1 MVYITGTRYSGC
13 TIRIPITAQKSCIVY
28 IWVYDAKI
36 GNTYLMKRFYP
47 FAPGQTE
54 TFDVQMPV
62 TGQNTVTMIFDNLDN
77 KDGVSANFTVGRV
90 TKLSLAK
97 QIRISR
103 LSTQKIKD
111 FVEFAQRFC
120 FNASVLPTNKEGEVY
135 RSKRGGYKIL
145 YSPIIVDEGS
155 TEQLTPA
162 RINIASKTIEV
173 SKAKFMDM
181 TVPMRFCILCH
192 EFSHLYQN
200 VDMYDELEADLNGL
214 TIYLGLGYPRFEA
227 NETFLKTFYQSP
239 TDTNMERYKY
249 IEKFINDFETLNF
262 THL

>member
-1 MVYITGTRYSGC
+1 MQYITGTRYGAC
-13 TIRIPITAQKSCIVY
+13 TIRIPVTALKSCIVY
-28 IWVYDAKI
+28 IWVRDAKTP
-36 GNTYLMKRFYP
+36 NTYLLKRFYP
-47 FAPGQTE
+47 FAPGQSQ
-54 TFDVQMPV
+54 TFDVQMPI
-62 TGQNTVTMIFDNLDN
+62 TGQNTITEIFDNPDDKN
-77 KDGVSANFTVGRV
+77 AVSENFKVGRV

-97 QIRISR
+97 QIRITK
-103 LSTQKIKD
+103 LSSQKVKD

-120 FNASVLPTNKEGEVY
+120 FNASVLPTNKPGEVY
-135 RSKRGGYKIL
+135 KSKKGDFKIL
-145 YSPIIVDEGS
+145 YSPTITDQGS

-162 RINIASKTIEV
+162 RISIDTKTIEV
-173 SKAKFMDM
+173 SKAKFMEM

-214 TIYLGLGYPRFEA
+214 TIYLGLGYPRYEA

-239 TDTNMERYKY
+239 TDTNMERYRY
-249 IEKFINDFETLNF
+249 IETFINDFETLNF